1 MGATRL
7 LLAVAFVALSLGD
20 VAAAAQ
26 APTAGAPTPA
36 ALVSGHAEPSAQPA
50 PPASDAAVAP
60 VNEGYVYSPQG
71 RRDPFVSLI
80 ARGTDHTLPG
90 GRRPEGL
97 AGLAVAE
104 LSVRGVMQSHGGYV
118 AILQAP
124 DGKTYIARPGDRLL
138 DGSIRSI
145 TEQGLAILQEVNDPL
160 SLVKQREVRKGLRAS
175 DEGK

>member
-1 MGATRL
+1 MRATWM
-7 LLAVAFVALSLGD
+7 LLAAFMALSFSAAPAAGQ
-20 VAAAAQ
+20 AAASRPSTPVPGAA
-26 APTAGAPTPA
+26 APGQTSGQPA
-36 ALVSGHAEPSAQPA
+36 A
-50 PPASDAAVAP
+50 DAAVAP
-60 VNEGYVYSPQG
+60 VNEGYVYAPQG

-80 ARGTDHTLPG
+80 ARGTDQALPG

-97 AGLAVAE
+97 PGLAVGE